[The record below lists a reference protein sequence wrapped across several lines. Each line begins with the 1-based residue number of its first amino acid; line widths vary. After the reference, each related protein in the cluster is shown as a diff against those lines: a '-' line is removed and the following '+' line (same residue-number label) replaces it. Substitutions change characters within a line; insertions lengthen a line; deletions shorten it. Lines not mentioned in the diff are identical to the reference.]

1 MDMASSS
8 SLRAYSWYFIALIP
22 LCLILLAVGCV
33 HSEKAPKET
42 ATEGSDQQLSIALR
56 LAKERLLGNQD
67 SALASIDNFETLSKN
82 AHNAR
87 SLLQARSLRAEV
99 LLHNTSTGFE
109 AHMTQ
114 MESYDVPGAPQAY
127 APWVNYYRAQW
138 QLEDRKWDLADS
150 LLQNLFKGASG
161 PSDPELNLR
170 SRIAQLEL
178 FAHRKEQT
186 KADSLAEILRPALE
200 MRGDPELLWQYKMA
214 HALAHL
220 NAADPQGAE
229 LLYTE
234 ALKAANETGFDH
246 AEGLSLKGLAYA
258 QTDQGLFDKAA
269 VTANKADDA
278 LVRSND
284 QRDRVEVLKIIGY
297 CYWDKLG
304 PEEVVKRWDL
314 AHVIADS
321 LGMKRD
327 IGMGLLYFAKFRV
340 GLDSAAS
347 GQVGYDHDARF
358 DTAMRMIDRAEHIAL
373 GSNDG
378 EFIANVVNTRS
389 AILNRQGRFE
399 EALVANRQ
407 AHDYF
412 IRTGN
417 GQMATSS
424 LINMASNE
432 IARERWSEAQEML
445 EKALPMAENGHYNHL
460 RLLALNRLSY
470 TNRKLGLLEKALAY
484 KDQWTDLKDS
494 LDGLDVT
501 AKLAQTELRA
511 SFAKRQFADS
521 LAHAQAM
528 NMEREITMERVDHLR
543 RRSFGLAGGGLLVVV
558 GGSAAFVLDRKRRR
572 ERYAKQA
579 AQLEIKAL
587 RAQMNPHFIFNA
599 LNSISAFIRE
609 QDPDKAHGFI
619 ARFGKLMRLVLEN
632 SRKSEVSL
640 KSDLEALG
648 IYMELEQARSSN
660 TFDFH
665 VMVDPAIDQDETM
678 VPPLVLQPFVENAV
692 WHGMAG
698 QKDRGKVEVNVRMI
712 NNDVVVT
719 ICDNGNGMPKSKPVD
734 TGRRSLGTVI
744 TKERLDQLAE
754 QKGRSSGFQYLECA
768 KGTCVE
774 VLIPV

>member
-1 MDMASSS
+1 M
-8 SLRAYSWYFIALIP
+8 
-22 LCLILLAVGCV
+22 
-33 HSEKAPKET
+33 
-42 ATEGSDQQLSIALR
+42 GSDQQLSNALQH
-56 LAKERLLGNQD
+56 AKERLLGDQD
-67 SALASIDNFETLSKN
+67 SALIRIDQLEAFAKKSND
-82 AHNAR
+82 AR
-87 SLLQARSLRAEV
+87 MVLRARGLKAEV
-99 LLHNTSTGFE
+99 LLHNKKAGFADYMKE
-109 AHMTQ
+109 
-114 MESYDVPGAPQAY
+114 MEGYDLPGAPQAY
-127 APWVNYYRAQW
+127 APWVNYYRARW
-138 QLEDRKWDLADS
+138 QLGDRKWDLADS
-150 LLQNLFKGASG
+150 LLQNLFKGAIG

-178 FAHRKEQT
+178 YGHRKEQT

-229 LLYTE
+229 LLYGESLT
-234 ALKAANETGFDH
+234 AADETRLDY
-246 AEGLSLKGLAYA
+246 AKGLSLKGIAYA

-269 VTANKADDA
+269 VSANKADEA
-278 LVRSND
+278 LVRADD

-314 AHVIADS
+314 AHAIADS
-321 LGMKRD
+321 LGMKQE
-327 IGMGLLYFAKFRV
+327 IGMSLLYFAKFRV

-347 GQVGYDHDARF
+347 QKVGYDHAARF
-358 DTAMRMIDRAEHIAL
+358 DTAMKMIDRAEHIAL
-373 GSNDG
+373 GLNDG

-389 AILNRQGRFE
+389 AILNWQGRFE
-399 EALVANRQ
+399 DALAANRQ
-407 AHDYF
+407 AHEYF
-412 IRTGN
+412 LKKGN

-432 IARERWSEAQEML
+432 IARERWSAAQEML
-445 EKALPMAENGHYNHL
+445 EKALPMAESGHYNHL
-460 RLLALNRLSY
+460 RLLALNRLSFTY
-470 TNRKLGLLEKALAY
+470 RKLGLFEKALAY
-484 KDQWTDLKDS
+484 KDRWTDLKDS

-501 AKLAQTELRA
+501 AKIAQTELRS

-521 LAHAQAM
+521 LAQAQAM
-528 NMEREITMERVDHLR
+528 NLEREITMERVNHLR
-543 RRSFGLAGGGLLVVV
+543 RRSFGLAGGGLIVIV

-609 QDPDKAHGFI
+609 QDPEKAHGFI
-619 ARFGKLMRLVLEN
+619 ARFGRLMRMVLEN

-640 KSDLEALG
+640 ASDLEALG
-648 IYMELEQARSSN
+648 IYLELELARSGH
-660 TFDFH
+660 TFDFNIT
-665 VMVDPAIDQDETM
+665 VDPAIDQEETM

-698 QKDRGKVEVNVRMI
+698 QKDRGKVEVNVRMDS
-712 NNDVVVT
+712 NDVVVT

-754 QKGRSSGFQYLECA
+754 QKGRPSGFQYMECA

-774 VLIPV
+774 VVIPV